1 MKNNIIISTIIGLI
15 VSILM
20 MYISWK
26 HNSQGEIY
34 SEGVIDVSYWSLI
47 GMTWFIMTFIVVF
60 VFILIVKK
68 IYSNF

>member
-47 GMTWFIMTFIVVF
+47 GMIWFIMTFIVVF